1 MHQIGLIHPPSRT
14 MQWNTANFLFQRT
27 LKQKGDQRKQLT
39 FHLKFTKSKHAGSES
54 GAIVESNNEIE
65 K

>member
-1 MHQIGLIHPPSRT
+1 